1 MLNKC
6 FVLTLL
12 VLTVSCTQESYVWY
26 NGSFSDAF
34 SEISNDQGKI
44 LFLDFLLIRL
54 ISEFLFSLEYP

>member
-12 VLTVSCTQESYVWY
+12 VLTVSCKQESYVWY
-26 NGSFSDAF
+26 NGSFSDAL

-44 LFLDFLLIRL
+44 LFLDFF
-54 ISEFLFSLEYP
+54 SEN